1 MKKLTYD
8 DYTVGIICP
17 LEVEMT
23 AIRYMLDEEHSRLP
37 GKDGDRNGYIL
48 GMMGVHNVAIG
59 YLPHGS
65 QGTGAAATVATDMR
79 RTFPSV
85 RLRMLVG
92 IGGGIPS
99 KKNDIR
105 LGDVVVGMPDG
116 IHGGV
121 VQYDL
126 GRSTVD
132 GFKRKGFLCPPPDE
146 WRTAVV
152 QMKSDHEAKPQK
164 IAGLVSQMLG
174 AFPKLRKYSRPTP
187 DLDILFPRNIR
198 HVRDEPTCDQCDKS
212 LAVVPRD
219 SIGPEIFYGTIASGN
234 TVIKDAE
241 VRDELSRVTGGAL
254 CFEMEAAGLA
264 NGFPYVV
271 IRGICDYA
279 DSHKNDLWH
288 PYAAATAA
296 ACAKELLTYMDVV
309 PGTFAFVKT
318 FLYMSFNLKCIT
330 HILSLNRHLIDI
342 RRDLLY

>member
-1 MKKLTYD
+1 MMAVPSNMKQLTYD

-17 LEVEMT
+17 LDVEMT
-23 AIRYMLDEEHSRLP
+23 ALRYMLDEEHIRLP
-37 GKDGDRNGYIL
+37 GRDGDRNRYIL
-48 GMMGVHNVAIG
+48 GKMGDHNVAIG

-65 QGTGAAATVATDMR
+65 QGIGAAATVATDMR

-85 RLRMLVG
+85 QLRMLVG

-99 KKNDIR
+99 KRNDIR

-126 GRSTVD
+126 GKRTGD
-132 GFKRKGFLCPPPDE
+132 GFERKGFLCPPPDE

-152 QMKSDHEAKPQK
+152 EMKSDHEAKPNK
-164 IAGLVSQMLG
+164 IAGFVSQMLG
-174 AFPKLRKYSRPTP
+174 VFPKLQKYSRPATNH
-187 DLDILFPRNIR
+187 DILFPADTK

-212 LAVVPRD
+212 QVIPPRG
-219 SIGPEIFYGTIASGN
+219 STGPEIFYGTIASGDS
-234 TVIKDAE
+234 VIKDAK
-241 VRDELSRVTGGAL
+241 VRDELSKVSGGAL
-254 CFEMEAAGLA
+254 CFEMEAAGLSI
-264 NGFPYVV
+264 GFPCVV

-309 PGTFAFVKT
+309 PGTSV
-318 FLYMSFNLKCIT
+318 S
-330 HILSLNRHLIDI
+330 
-342 RRDLLY
+342 